1 MDLDR
6 PQRDI
11 LSVTRLVREA
21 RAVLEGSFPLLW
33 VQGEIS
39 NLSRPASGHLY
50 FSLKDELSQVRC
62 ALFRNERLRLRFD
75 PANGQMVLGRVRV
88 SLYEPRG
95 DFQLIVEHLEPAGEG
110 ALRQAFEWL
119 KQKLALEGLFDAAH
133 KVPLPRF
140 PRQVGV
146 ITSPSGAALRDV
158 LSVLRRRHSGLGVI
172 LYPAQVQGAGAVEEL
187 IRALRIAN
195 QRAECDVLILCR
207 GGGSLED
214 LMAFND
220 EGLARAL
227 FASRIPV
234 VTGIGHEIDFSIA
247 DFVADHRAP
256 TPSAAA
262 ELVSPNR
269 AEWLHRLT
277 ALDQRGYRAMRLLLH
292 RLESR
297 RQQLDQRLARGHPRQ
312 RLQQGSQRL
321 DELERRLANSLSAR
335 LHATRVRLE
344 AAAARLAG
352 QQPGARLEHS
362 RRQMRTLHERLIL
375 AMARQR
381 QAAQQR
387 LSRNLEL
394 INALSPLATLSRGYS
409 LTRLEADHRILRRS
423 DQVAPGDC
431 IRTSL
436 ALGSL
441 LSRVEQVYGPEPQD
455 PTAA

>member
-1 MDLDR
+1 MDLDLPR
-6 PQRDI
+6 RDI
-11 LSVTRLVREA
+11 YSVTRLVREA
-21 RAVLEGSFPLLW
+21 RAVLEASFPLLW

-62 ALFRNERLRLRFD
+62 ALFRNERLRLRFE
-75 PANGQMVLGRVRV
+75 PGNGQMVLGRVRI

-110 ALRQAFEWL
+110 ALRQAFERL

-133 KVPLPRF
+133 KAQLPRF
-140 PRQVGV
+140 PQQVGV

-158 LSVLRRRHSGLGVI
+158 LSVLQRRHPGLGVI
-172 LYPAQVQGAGAVEEL
+172 LYPAQVQGTGAVEEL
-187 IRALRIAN
+187 IRALQSAN
-195 QRAECDVLILCR
+195 RRAECDVLILCR

-220 EGLARAL
+220 ERLARAI
-227 FASRIPV
+227 FASRLPV

-247 DFVADHRAP
+247 DFVADQRAP

-269 AEWLHRLT
+269 TEWLHRLI
-277 ALDQRGYRAMRLLLH
+277 ALDQRSYRAMRLWLH

-321 DELERRLANSLSAR
+321 DELDRRLANSLSTRLLGLRLRLAAVEAR
-335 LHATRVRLE
+335 LAAQHPGVRLE
-344 AAAARLAG
+344 
-352 QQPGARLEHS
+352 HH
-362 RRQMRTLHERLIL
+362 RRQLKTLHERLVL
-375 AMARQR
+375 AMTRQLE
-381 QAAQQR
+381 AAQQR

-394 INALSPLATLSRGYS
+394 IHALSPLATLSRGYS
-409 LTRLEADHRILRRS
+409 LTRREVDNQILRHS

-431 IRTSL
+431 LRTSL
-436 ALGSL
+436 AVGSL
-441 LSRVEQVYGPEPQD
+441 LSRIEQVYGPEPQD
-455 PTAA
+455 PASD